1 MDYREDELSPDD
13 IERLEERVR
22 LLRSLVN
29 DPIALIE
36 RAQALLE
43 GRPEPLV

>member
-1 MDYREDELSPDD
+1 VEDEFTPEDL
-13 IERLEERVR
+13 ERVEAELAR
-22 LLRSLVN
+22 VRELVN

-43 GRPEPLV
+43 GRAEPLI